1 MFVLHFIDR
10 GLENR
15 VITSQPPVCD
25 PILEEF
31 PCHGMSHRIKMSR
44 NYPTNTIGMSHGII
58 RQIGAAEKT
67 IGMSHGS
74 FGVTLCKNVKEFF
87 GKQEVNDVKQN

>member
-1 MFVLHFIDR
+1 MLFVLHFIDR

-44 NYPTNTIGMSHGII
+44 NYPTTNRGN
-58 RQIGAAEKT
+58 T

-74 FGVTLCKNVKEFF
+74 FGVTPCKNVKESF